1 MSANKSICRHPLA
14 SKRYLMIYRTEG
26 KEISEMFELP
36 TRYEA
41 LAPIAKGAYG
51 FVCAARDNELVE
63 KFQLDPPAEYYDSE
77 LTNKE
82 REEMY
87 DECTTVAIKKLREL
101 FERNQ
106 PRMWLCAS
114 REIQL
119 MMAFKH
125 DNVMSVTD
133 FFIPLGECETMTYES
148 VDYLRRNFDSVYIVM
163 KKMDYTLREV
173 LESTVVDMD
182 EIRSSSLLGN
192 VNNTNNNKEER
203 KDKEEVNKV
212 EKEGIENNS
221 SSSCII
227 QSREESQLNTVA
239 DSVDNEENKLHC
251 IRYLRCPHTD
261 LVLHPLSREYRM
273 FILYQLLRGVG
284 YMHLCP
290 VMHRDIKPEN
300 IMLDRNYN
308 TCVCDFGQGRDAAVS
323 EKNGVLQTYLDNCT
337 QWYAAPETLTL
348 THLPASAGFVDQ
360 MSFHG
365 ADVWS
370 IGCVAAEMLIG
381 RPLFFTKHRSGISQL
396 QSIME
401 VLGELSDENVEN
413 ILQHRDQ
420 ETRRVFHDV
429 LMTEKRRY
437 IGKASALRS
446 LLQSPYGDVDEA
458 EMDLIEKFLCYS
470 PSRRMTIQE
479 ALQSPFFVQEGYTP
493 VIDPADTATKVHA
506 VQASDIVEAVKG
518 REFLWSLFL
527 QRHPEVQELIRVLQ
541 RKSKKREVKANNN
554 NNNNNNNNT

>member
-1 MSANKSICRHPLA
+1 MSLNKSICRHPLA
-14 SKRYLMIYRTEG
+14 SKRYLMIFRHEG
-26 KEISEMFELP
+26 EEISEMFELP

-41 LAPIAKGAYG
+41 LAPLAKGAYG

-63 KFQLDPPAEYYDSE
+63 KFQLDPPAGYHDSE
-77 LTNKE
+77 LTGKE

-87 DECTTVAIKKLREL
+87 DECTTVAVKKLREL

-125 DNVMSVTD
+125 DNVMSATD

-148 VDYLRRNFDSVYIVM
+148 VDYLRRTFDSVYIVM

-173 LESTVVDMD
+173 LESTVFHVEDD
-182 EIRSSSLLGN
+182 
-192 VNNTNNNKEER
+192 NNNNNNDNTLLSSEKNIHEEKKEE
-203 KDKEEVNKV
+203 KG
-212 EKEGIENNS
+212 EGDENNNNS
-221 SSSCII
+221 DNNNDDNSGICI
-227 QSREESQLNTVA
+227 SHSGEETQLNTVT
-239 DSVDNEENKLHC
+239 DSVDSNEGNKLYSSRC
-251 IRYLRCPHTD
+251 LRCPYTD

-323 EKNGVLQTYLDNCT
+323 EKNGILQTYLDNCT

-348 THLPASAGFVDQ
+348 THLPASVGFVDQ

-370 IGCVAAEMLIG
+370 IGCIAAEMLMG
-381 RPLFFTKHRSGISQL
+381 RPLFYTKHRSGMDQL
-396 QSIME
+396 QSIMQ
-401 VLGELSDENVEN
+401 VLGELSNEDVKN
-413 ILQHRDQ
+413 ILQYRDQ

-429 LMTEKRRY
+429 LMVEKERF
-437 IGKASALRS
+437 IGKTSTLRN
-446 LLQSPYGDVDEA
+446 LLQSPYNDVDE
-458 EMDLIEKFLCYS
+458 EEIKLIENFLCYS
-470 PSRRMTIQE
+470 PNRRMTIKE
-479 ALQSPFFVQEGYTP
+479 ALHSPFFMNEGYTP
-493 VIDPADTATKVHA
+493 VIDPDDTATKVNA
-506 VQASDIVEAVKG
+506 VQASDIVGAVKG

-527 QRHPEVQELIRVLQ
+527 ERHPEVQELIRVLQ
-541 RKSKKREVKANNN
+541 RKSEDRRNYNNKEEN
-554 NNNNNNNNT
+554 